1 MNEEWILIHHGDKIM
16 TVADLIKKLQNY
28 DQNTNVL
35 IHCGDCVND
44 WYDDPDTDG
53 PDRICNVVCR
63 QQRYL
68 DH

>member
-1 MNEEWILIHHGDKIM
+1 M

-53 PDRICNVVCR
+53 PDAYAMWYVDDKGTLIIDTVDCGK
-63 QQRYL
+63 
-68 DH
+68 